1 MLWIE
6 KYRPDNFDDICGQ
19 DKVKE
24 HLKGFSENRNIPH
37 MLFFG
42 PHGTGKSVS
51 VEAVGKEVFG
61 DDYSVNVSVIP
72 AGTLFRQGKAWLENE
87 EKFSHLYQKEESL
100 ISNFKHI
107 VKWYASM
114 KPFNAEFKIVVFE
127 DAGELSFDAQAA
139 LRRIME
145 KYSKT
150 CRFVLVSR
158 QQTAI
163 IPPVAS
169 RCLPLF
175 FSPLDTELISD
186 LLKKILEKEGI
197 LPGTVTDDEIELIAG
212 ISNGDCRKAITYL
225 QVSIESGGDID
236 PTELSDS
243 ETSAISS
250 SLFSSL
256 QRKDFKKSCETAEM
270 LMIEYGLSGKEVIQ
284 ELSNAAKREYN
295 DKRIAIALSD
305 ADYMMCSAGNEF
317 IQINALLSRIIAEV
331 FN

>member
-6 KYRPDNFDDICGQ
+6 KYRPEKFEDIYGQ
-19 DKVKE
+19 KEVINHIRRFAEDK
-24 HLKGFSENRNIPH
+24 NIPH

-51 VEAVGKEVFG
+51 MECLARELYS
-61 DDYSVNVSVIP
+61 DDSGINLSIIP
-72 AGTLFRQGKAWLENE
+72 AGTLFNQGRAWLGSE
-87 EKFSHLYQKEESL
+87 EKFSHLYQKDESV
-100 ISNFKHI
+100 INNFKHI

-114 KPFNAEFKIVVFE
+114 KPFDADFKIIVFE

-145 KYSKT
+145 RYSST
-150 CRFVLVSR
+150 CRFILISR

-163 IPPVAS
+163 IPAIAS

-175 FSPLDTELISD
+175 FAPVETSDIILI
-186 LLKKILEKEGI
+186 LKDILQKEGV
-197 LPGTVTDDEIELIAG
+197 LPGVVSDDDLEIIAE
-212 ISNGDCRKAITYL
+212 ISKGDCRKAITYL
-225 QVSIESGGDID
+225 QITVLNDGVLDSSEITG
-236 PTELSDS
+236 S
-243 ETSAISS
+243 ETTDIST

-256 QRKDFKKSCETAEM
+256 MRNELRKSCEIAEM
-270 LMIEYGLSGKEVIQ
+270 LMIDYGLSGDEVIK
-284 ELSNAAKREYN
+284 ELSKAARREYN

-305 ADYMMCSAGNEF
+305 ADYKLCSAGNEF
-317 IQINALLSRIIAEV
+317 IQINALLARIIAEV

>member
-6 KYRPDNFDDICGQ
+6 KYRPEKFEDIYGQ
-19 DKVKE
+19 KEVINHIRRFAEDK
-24 HLKGFSENRNIPH
+24 NIPH

-51 VEAVGKEVFG
+51 MECLAREL
-61 DDYSVNVSVIP
+61 YSEDSGINLSIIP
-72 AGTLFRQGKAWLENE
+72 AGTLFNQGRAWLESE
-87 EKFSHLYQKEESL
+87 EKFSHLYQKDESV
-100 ISNFKHI
+100 INNFKHI

-114 KPFNAEFKIVVFE
+114 KPFDADFKIIVFE

-145 KYSKT
+145 RYSST
-150 CRFVLVSR
+150 CRFILISR

-163 IPPVAS
+163 IPAIAS

-175 FSPLDTELISD
+175 FAPVETSDIILI
-186 LLKKILEKEGI
+186 LKDILQKEGV
-197 LPGTVTDDEIELIAG
+197 LPGVVSDDDLEIIAE
-212 ISNGDCRKAITYL
+212 ISKGDCRKAITYL
-225 QVSIESGGDID
+225 QITVLNDGVLDSSEITG
-236 PTELSDS
+236 S
-243 ETSAISS
+243 ETTDIST

-256 QRKDFKKSCETAEM
+256 MRNELRKSCEIAEM
-270 LMIEYGLSGKEVIQ
+270 LMIDYGLSGDEVIK
-284 ELSNAAKREYN
+284 ELSKAARREYN

-305 ADYMMCSAGNEF
+305 ADYKLCSAGNEF
-317 IQINALLSRIIAEV
+317 IQINALLARIIAEV